1 VDELAQAVQEVTSER
16 RAGLRGL
23 SYAGAEPAKAAK
35 ENAIRLE
42 VVFASWGCAR
52 RRVMAAGLHYFV
64 ALTCLFLHRAIA
76 VFATDPTT
84 ASR

>member
-1 VDELAQAVQEVTSER
+1 VGELAQAVQEVTSER

-35 ENAIRLE
+35 ENGIRLE

-52 RRVMAAGLHYFV
+52 RRVMAAGLHFV
-64 ALTCLFLHRAIA
+64 ALTCLFLHRAIT

>member
-1 VDELAQAVQEVTSER
+1 VGELAQAVQEVTSER
-16 RAGLRGL
+16 RVGLRGL

-35 ENAIRLE
+35 ENGIWLE

-52 RRVMAAGLHYFV
+52 RRVMAAGLHFV
-64 ALTCLFLHRAIA
+64 ALACLFLHRAID

-84 ASR
+84 ASK